1 MQSNYIP
8 WKGYFDLINQVDIFC
23 FLDNVQYTKNDWRN
37 RNKIKTKNGLKWLTI
52 PCGTNIKRL
61 ICDIKLDDHSWQ
73 KKHWEQIKEN
83 YSKAPYFKEKKD
95 FFENFY
101 LNNNWKYL
109 SESNQYLIKN
119 IAKDQLGITNTIFT
133 DSRDYNLKKSKGER
147 VIELLNKIGA
157 TEYISGP
164 AAISYIDVELFKK
177 EDIHVK
183 WMNYL
188 DYPEY
193 SQQHPPFE
201 HGVSILDLI
210 FNEGKNAS
218 KFMNSFNQ

>member
-157 TEYISGP
+157 TKYISGP
-164 AAISYIDVELFKK
+164 LAK
-177 EDIHVK
+177 
-183 WMNYL
+183 NYL
-188 DYPEY
+188 NKNDFIKNNITLEWMDYNNY
-193 SQQHPPFE
+193 KKYNQFHPPFD
-201 HGVSILDLI
+201 HQVSIVDFMMHI
-210 FNEGKNAS
+210 SKKNS
-218 KFMNSFNQ
+218 LNYISS